1 MAPSP
6 KRRNGQF
13 WIIGGFY
20 YPNEGTILL
29 QIKEDGS
36 YIVRMTP
43 TPAANNIAKPASW
56 SGTVVQNGGL
66 VVFRTSQEPWAGS
79 WRSLAQS
86 GDTLYGVANDPKN
99 ETAIGIK
106 LERAGSGS

>member
-1 MAPSP
+1 MRASFLDGAVLVDREVHPVGG
-6 KRRNGQF
+6 GQRAELVDLF
-13 WIIGGFY
+13 LQRGDLVA
-20 YPNEGTILL
+20 NEGTILL

-66 VVFRTSQEPWAGS
+66 VVFRTSQEPWAG
-79 WRSLAQS
+79 
-86 GDTLYGVANDPKN
+86 
-99 ETAIGIK
+99 
-106 LERAGSGS
+106 